1 MNPPEQLSAHRIKAS
16 WQRDN
21 WTTQLQACSIA
32 WREQIFKILGD
43 RWAVRELNVLPVKV
57 FEYTSRQWVIGMKVE
72 VMITKHEHSSW
83 KIMACASLGA
93 EQPLK
98 TVLPCEVPSFSITLQ
113 LVRSNQKCAKT
124 LFCSV
129 WHAALWEDSL
139 HPGAGVQHLSF
150 DPSIPGVSAL
160 RFAQTFHPHPTQKL

>member
-1 MNPPEQLSAHRIKAS
+1 
-16 WQRDN
+16 
-21 WTTQLQACSIA
+21 
-32 WREQIFKILGD
+32 
-43 RWAVRELNVLPVKV
+43 
-57 FEYTSRQWVIGMKVE
+57 MKVE

-98 TVLPCEVPSFSITLQ
+98 TVLPSREVPSFSITLQ
-113 LVRSNQKCAKT
+113 PVGSNQKRAK
-124 LFCSV
+124 LGSCSV
-129 WHAALWEDSL
+129 RRAALREDSL